1 MKEGNDRQDISNDK
15 KDENKEDKASRV
27 LVDIEDLREVTG
39 GVAYCDTI
47 MCSY

>member
-1 MKEGNDRQDISNDK
+1 MKEAIDRKDVSNDK
-15 KDENKEDKASRV
+15 TDETNEEKKSRV

-39 GVAYCDTI
+39 GLAYCDTI